1 MNPLWMF
8 NCGPKWPILVLYGG
22 CDWQRCSSDL
32 CLVDQATTTSSVH
45 VHTAF
50 AASSRVFFFCCPG
63 KIIVTPCETLESS
76 KTFLNPPPPPLKLV
90 LIVWSL
96 TDLRGLDLPLEEIIP
111 LFLTPSEFQCCVSKT
126 NSCTN
131 VKFPP
136 GIKTPPGGG
145 GWTRCL
151 NVSGPPRS
159 QPLSL
164 FIVVAVSLN
173 VFMLREPLL
182 PEVFAKLLS
191 ENSNTDSRQ

>member
-1 MNPLWMF
+1 MANPCSVWWLWLTALQQRSLP
-8 NCGPKWPILVLYGG
+8 GRPGDDHPGALVLCMYI
-22 CDWQRCSSDL
+22 QHLQHLRK
-32 CLVDQATTTSSVH
+32 
-45 VHTAF
+45 
-50 AASSRVFFFCCPG
+50 FFF
-63 KIIVTPCETLESS
+63 
-76 KTFLNPPPPPLKLV
+76 FLLSWKDYCYPMWDSRIFQNFFKPPPPPLKLV

-145 GWTRCL
+145 GRTRCL
-151 NVSGPPRS
+151 NLSGPPHS

-191 ENSNTDSRQ
+191 ENSNTDSIQ